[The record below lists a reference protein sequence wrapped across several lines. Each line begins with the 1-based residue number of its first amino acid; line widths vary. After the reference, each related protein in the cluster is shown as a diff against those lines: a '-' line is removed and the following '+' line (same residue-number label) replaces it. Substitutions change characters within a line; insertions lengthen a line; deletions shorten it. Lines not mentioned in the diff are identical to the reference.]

1 MKSKILILDNKIHP
15 LSTISN
21 FLTQK
26 KFEVVK
32 PTETQSVF
40 NICSK
45 ANLRAVIV
53 DLSLFGEKSSVFL
66 QNLTENVLPENVKL
80 ITISDRTSPRQI
92 FDKIRL

>member
-32 PTETQSVF
+32 PSETQSVF
-40 NICSK
+40 TICTM